1 MSDPLHSSIL
11 RAFRGRVGG
20 KKPWLCDDDVVMLLV
35 WMVQMPEYSHSY
47 RSSCD
52 LTFALPG
59 VGVVLCG
66 NTLSLAAFFQA
77 NVLSRLLRRR

>member
-20 KKPWLCDDDVVMLLV
+20 TKPWLCDDDVVMLLV

-52 LTFALPG
+52 LTFALTILYRWQRFSKPT
-59 VGVVLCG
+59 CY
-66 NTLSLAAFFQA
+66 LAYFGGGE
-77 NVLSRLLRRR
+77 VETE